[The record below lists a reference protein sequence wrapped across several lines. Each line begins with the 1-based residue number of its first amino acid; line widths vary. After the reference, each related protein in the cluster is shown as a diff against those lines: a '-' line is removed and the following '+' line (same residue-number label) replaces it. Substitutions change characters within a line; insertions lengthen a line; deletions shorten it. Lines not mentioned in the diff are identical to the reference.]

1 MGLRSGPTRNVK
13 VGFTMSA
20 ILIGVA
26 EKDTLNQIGLYKML
40 VEQLNQ
46 WTLNFNQEN
55 EIVFLVALSG
65 FTILQEQ
72 GSINQV
78 LSNKYFLKWI

>member
-13 VGFTMSA
+13 VGFPMSA

-46 WTLNFNQEN
+46 
-55 EIVFLVALSG
+55 
-65 FTILQEQ
+65 
-72 GSINQV
+72 
-78 LSNKYFLKWI
+78 